1 MSIFGDG
8 DSLSARHKIDE
19 VKDPI
24 IRVSGSGSVRFVSST
39 NYTKA
44 RDTDP
49 PQRFWD

>member
-8 DSLSARHKIDE
+8 DSISVRHNNDE

-24 IRVSGSGSVRFVSST
+24 IRVSGSGSIRFVSST

-44 RDTDP
+44 RDTES
-49 PQRFWD
+49 PQRSSD